1 MVCLTGRC
9 SHDGRRGIIR
19 NAAGVLPAVEPKVT
33 LLPPVSSPRVLGKK
47 RKGKSASAPSQK
59 TVICRQRTNLH
70 DPVGDLLAKYVRL
83 RAVTNQKH
91 GVVNIAGVAAAKV
104 ALNNAAPVY
113 VERGGINGDGD
124 RAVLMELR
132 LQLLLV
138 LAQRRPRRQ
147 LGSDLGLVKVAGRRA
162 RKVRRGG
169 KGQSQSGWQQ
179 RSDSPAVLLFA
190 VGLWGAADGGVPSWG
205 RTWPT
210 GLVQHAVRVVI
221 VKL

>member
-1 MVCLTGRC
+1 M
-9 SHDGRRGIIR
+9 
-19 NAAGVLPAVEPKVT
+19 
-33 LLPPVSSPRVLGKK
+33 
-47 RKGKSASAPSQK
+47 
-59 TVICRQRTNLH
+59 ICRQRTNLH

-113 VERGGINGDGD
+113 VERGGIDGDGD

-132 LQLLLV
+132 LQILLV

-147 LGSDLGLVKVAGRRA
+147 LGSDLSLVKVAGRRA

-190 VGLWGAADGGVPSWG
+190 VGLWGAADGRVPSWG